1 MPYFGGF
8 GLKGE
13 SALFKEILQDD
24 MTNPY
29 VAVGFDV
36 GCVEALSYV
45 QDCIRFKHRVQKLI
59 LLSPLFCPLL
69 DSVDYENVQSY
80 WALGVQ
86 PTHHFDTIKPY
97 VQNHTPMLTKQH
109 ALFLFEWE
117 KEMFDSLKKN
127 GIEINV
133 YLGGIDPLI
142 ESTEALDFF
151 KAFASVWIYR
161 HFAHLLC

>member
-13 SALFKEILQDD
+13 SGLFEEILQDD
-24 MTNPY
+24 ILNPY

-36 GCVEALSYV
+36 GCVEALKYTE
-45 QDCIRFKHRVQKLI
+45 DCLKSQLRIQKLI
-59 LLSPLFCPLL
+59 LISPLFCHLL
-69 DSVDYENVQSY
+69 DSVNYENVQNY
-80 WALGVQ
+80 WALSVQ
-86 PTHHFDTIKPY
+86 PTHCFDTIKPY
-97 VQNHTPMLTKQH
+97 VKNHKSMLTKQH
-109 ALFLFEWE
+109 FLFSFKWE
-117 KEMFDSLKKN
+117 RKTFDILNKN

-142 ESTEALDFF
+142 ESTKTLDFF

-161 HFAHLLC
+161 HYAHLLC